1 MSEIDAIKKDVDT
14 YKMFLKIR
22 EQQAKKDKYKNYSQD
37 GLIDE
42 ILEQQEEI
50 ERLHN
55 IIKEVRKLRE
65 QLSYQYY
72 ENGFEYDTPM
82 LLKDLDK
89 ILDKEGK

>member
-1 MSEIDAIKKDVDT
+1 MSNAIGDLV
-14 YKMFLKIR
+14 
-22 EQQAKKDKYKNYSQD
+22 EEKYK
-37 GLIDE
+37 
-42 ILEQQEEI
+42 LEEEL

-89 ILDKEGK
+89 ILDKEGKWL